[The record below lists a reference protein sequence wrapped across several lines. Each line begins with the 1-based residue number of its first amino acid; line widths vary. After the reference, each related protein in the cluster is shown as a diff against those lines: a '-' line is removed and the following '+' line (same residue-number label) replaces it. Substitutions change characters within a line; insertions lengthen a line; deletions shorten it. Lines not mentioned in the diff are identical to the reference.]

1 MAESDPGHYQLKD
14 LVYGD
19 YFLHE
24 QKAPEFFEKDD
35 GYYPFSITE
44 NGAIVRVETK
54 AGAGFLNQAQTGTL
68 KIVKTAD
75 DDKIE
80 GRKFLVTGTAYADGG
95 YEQEFQTDEK
105 GEISVTLRVGKYTVS
120 ELPGEDAAAYELPS
134 GQTVEIKA
142 GETVTVAMH
151 NRLIPKETP
160 QDRGSAL
167 ASLDHRRRGC
177 FIPGRAGGSACPAE
191 KKETIKPERKGKEKW
206 IPKPLY

>member
-1 MAESDPGHYQLKD
+1 MYKRQIKITIQNQIIRGTVETTKVDADYPENKLTGAVFEVYADVDSNGEFNPDIDLLAGELAESDPGHYQLKD
-14 LVYGD
+14 LVHGD

-80 GRKFLVTGTAYADGG
+80 GRKF
-95 YEQEFQTDEK
+95 
-105 GEISVTLRVGKYTVS
+105 
-120 ELPGEDAAAYELPS
+120 
-134 GQTVEIKA
+134 
-142 GETVTVAMH
+142 
-151 NRLIPKETP
+151 
-160 QDRGSAL
+160 
-167 ASLDHRRRGC
+167 
-177 FIPGRAGGSACPAE
+177 
-191 KKETIKPERKGKEKW
+191 
-206 IPKPLY
+206 